1 MKIVLVTILGK
12 TTLSSAPVELVAMLE
27 VARELS
33 VGGAALVEGAFQ
45 QPKDLG

>member
-1 MKIVLVTILGK
+1 MSVTILGK

-33 VGGAALVEGAFQ
+33 VGGAAEPWAAMMMPLIR
-45 QPKDLG
+45 